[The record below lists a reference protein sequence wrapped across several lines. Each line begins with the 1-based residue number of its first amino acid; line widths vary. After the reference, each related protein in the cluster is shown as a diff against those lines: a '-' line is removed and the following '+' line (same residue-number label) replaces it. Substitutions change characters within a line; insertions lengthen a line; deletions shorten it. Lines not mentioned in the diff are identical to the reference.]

1 MTSPQSLSAYLK
13 VLDEWIERAKMIKEW
28 KGWSRKI
35 ANAAADVLG
44 DDVEVYVFG
53 SAPRGEAIAA
63 SDVDILIVKEDV
75 PPEKSNKLEIK
86 LEIERKAGLPKTHP
100 FEIHIVDREEA
111 ETYINHIRESL
122 IRIR

>member
-1 MTSPQSLSAYLK
+1 M
-13 VLDEWIERAKMIKEW
+13 IEGWRW
-28 KGWSRKI
+28 WSRKI
-35 ANAAADVLG
+35 ADAAADVLG

-75 PPEKSNKLEIK
+75 PSEKSNRTEMK

-111 ETYINHIRESL
+111 ATYINHIHESL
-122 IRIR
+122 IRVR